1 VADEDL
7 GAGFVTITLEDR
19 PAIDA
24 ADKLAEKL
32 ARALDRGARIAGQRI
47 ERAITRAIRQV
58 SPATIEIEADLTAF
72 EIALRKIKLP
82 GPLEIVVI
90 PKVNAAQWRRD
101 IIAQTAGIQI
111 PIRVVPD
118 VSGFDRRIREMRN
131 PTIRAD
137 VDANVNTARLK
148 SALGALSSAFATTG
162 KALTGLLGFGALG
175 IAAASATTSIVNLT
189 AALAPAAGILA
200 AGPAVVLGF
209 AAALGTLKLAFSGV
223 GDAFG
228 AALTGDAKAFEKSL
242 DKLSPKAKAAA
253 REVRALKPAFDD
265 LRSSVQDSFFA
276 PLQGEITGVA
286 KALGGTLKGGLT
298 GISTQFGLAATQ
310 VLRFLQSAQP
320 IANIGDIL
328 SGTTDAL
335 DGLGQAA
342 QDVISGFLAIGASVS
357 KAFGSQVSSGIQTVA
372 AKLGGFLTDAANSGK
387 AVAWVDNALTVFA
400 QLGSIISNVGHIL
413 FAVFQAGQTAGGGL
427 LNNLMEITGQVR
439 DFVESTQG
447 AAAIQQIFATIA
459 TVAKQLGPIIA
470 AVATQLG
477 ALAPKLVP
485 IFTALGPAIVSAV
498 NAIGPALQAL
508 APAVATV
515 AQALGQAINQ
525 LADSGVLTSIASAI
539 GSIATAIAPVLPLAA
554 QLIGTLGAALTPILN
569 ALAPVL
575 GTVVTAIGAL
585 VGAISPILVIAGQL
599 IAQLGP
605 ILTPI
610 IATLAQ
616 TFTALAP
623 VIQTVGNILSSVL
636 GPILGV
642 LPTLLQPILD
652 AFNALV
658 GALLPP
664 LNALLLAL
672 QPSLSQLTDAIV
684 QVATALAPVLAQFG
698 LLAAQLLDKLMPLIT
713 PLIGLIGELAAI
725 LAGRLAQQL
734 TTVVVPA
741 LNAVAALLKGD
752 FSGAFRSMG
761 EVVKNQLKLVFD
773 LFTELPLKILQA
785 VGKFGIL
792 LEDAGVDLIQGLING
807 VKSMGGALG
816 GAIKDLAKG
825 AVDAAK
831 SFLGIHS
838 PSTVF
843 ATIGQQVGQGFV
855 NGIDS
860 MAGASE
866 MASRTLASAALSPF
880 AGVTSPTVGTASVT
894 GAQQL
899 AAQSAQG
906 TRVRRSG
913 VAQSVPAGGPA
924 IVNNFTI
931 NEVASADVTAQRVIN
946 RMVTDAGVFLLD

>member
-265 LRSSVQDSFFA
+265 LRNSVQDSFFA

-328 SGTTDAL
+328 SGTTAAL

-357 KAFGSQVSSGIQTVA
+357 KAFGSQLSSGIQTVA
-372 AKLGGFLTDAANSGK
+372 AKLGGFLTEAANSGK
-387 AVAWVDNALTVFA
+387 AVAWVDGALTVFA

-447 AAAIQQIFATIA
+447 ASAIQQVFATIA
-459 TVAKQLGPIIA
+459 TVA
-470 AVATQLG
+470 TQLG
-477 ALAPKLVP
+477 GLAPKLVP

-623 VIQTVGNILSSVL
+623 VVQTVGNILSSVL

-658 GALLPP
+658 SALLPP

-698 LLAAQLLDKLMPLIT
+698 LLAAQLLEKLMPLIT

>member
-1 VADEDL
+1 MADEDL

-253 REVRALKPAFDD
+253 REVRTLKPAFTD
-265 LRSSVQDSFFA
+265 LRNSVQDSFFA
-276 PLQGEITGVA
+276 PLIGQISATA
-286 KALGGTLKGGLT
+286 KALGGPLKTGLSNIAAQFGT
-298 GISTQFGLAATQ
+298 AAAQALGFLRTTEGVANIST
-310 VLRFLQSAQP
+310 
-320 IANIGDIL
+320 IL
-328 SGTTDAL
+328 SGTTAAL
-335 DGLGQAA
+335 SGLGVAA
-342 QDVISGFLAIGASVS
+342 QDVIQGFLAIGAVVS
-357 KAFGSQVSSGIQTVA
+357 KAFGSQLSSGIQTVSG
-372 AKLGGFLTDAANSGK
+372 KLNGFLVDAANSGK
-387 AVAWVDNALTVFA
+387 AVAWVDTALNVFA

-413 FAVFQAGQTAGGGL
+413 FSVFQAGNTAGGGL

-439 DFVESTQG
+439 AFVESAQG
-447 AAAIQQIFATIA
+447 ADALQQIFGTIA

-470 AVATQLG
+470 
-477 ALAPKLVP
+477 
-485 IFTALGPAIVSAV
+485 
-498 NAIGPALQAL
+498 
-508 APAVATV
+508 AVATV

-569 ALAPVL
+569 ALTPVL